1 MKNLADISAAQ
12 LRRAADIREQV
23 DALAHEL
30 HVIFGMSADEALL
43 GPEKPAPA
51 VRQPRL
57 TKAQIAHLPPRWQPK
72 RRRKMSAAAR
82 AKIARAARHRWA
94 VARAKGRNSL

>member
-57 TKAQIAHLPPRWQPK
+57 TPK
-72 RRRKMSAAAR
+72 RRKMSAEAK
-82 AKIARAARHRWA
+82 AKISAAMKKRWRKA
-94 VARAKGRNSL
+94 WAKGDNKL